1 MQAFATVAQF
11 FSLWTTHKR
20 REEKMRTEMEERL
33 SAMRQT
39 IKTADRLADTW
50 EPDVNDELVGLVVTK
65 RKVVFEKKDEERAS
79 DIYDFDIGDRTIAV
93 WDSADLNRQ
102 FTSLKVRFGDIVGIR
117 FLGTA
122 KGSTKK
128 LFAVR
133 VDHVNPDAE
142 LVCPPPPPP
151 APKAKNDNGK
161 AAADDVPF

>member
-1 MQAFATVAQF
+1 VASVLLTVDPRIR
-11 FSLWTTHKR
+11 K
-20 REEKMRTEMEERL
+20 EEKMVTEMEARL
-33 SAMRQT
+33 GAMRET

-50 EPDVNDELVGLVVTK
+50 EPDVGDELVGFIVAK
-65 RKVVFEKKDEERAS
+65 RKVVFEKKDEERES

-102 FTSLKVRFGDIVGIR
+102 FASLKICFGDIVGIR

-142 LVCPPPPPP
+142 LVCPPPPP

-161 AAADDVPF
+161 AATDDVPF